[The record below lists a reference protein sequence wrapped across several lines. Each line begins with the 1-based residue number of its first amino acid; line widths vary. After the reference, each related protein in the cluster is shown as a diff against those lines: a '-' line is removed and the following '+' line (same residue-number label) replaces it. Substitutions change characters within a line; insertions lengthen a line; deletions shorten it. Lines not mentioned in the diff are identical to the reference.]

1 MVNKFI
7 LILSLVLISCSKNKT
22 LSDEDLNTIK
32 IINVLIDKYAK
43 PIPPPP
49 PRNISEKELEVF
61 LKNTEMNKNGWLD
74 KKMKVSIDPRM
85 IPLNKSSIDNDL
97 YGIFVNSHDDM
108 NFNQNLKIIQFD
120 ITPTRKNNISYLD
133 TTLTKK
139 EKYKNSNILI
149 AFSRISFSTNYSKA
163 ILKITFNRGWSSG
176 FSHICFLEKLKNG
189 TWQVKYEKDLN
200 KE

>member
-22 LSDEDLNTIK
+22 ISEEDRNTVE

-49 PRNISEKELEVF
+49 PRNISEKELAIF
-61 LKNTEMNKNGWLD
+61 LEDTEMNKSGWLD
-74 KKMKVSIDPRM
+74 KKMKVAIDPRM
-85 IPLNKSSIDNDL
+85 VPLHKSSIDDNL
-97 YGIFVNSHDDM
+97 YRIFLNAQDGM
-108 NFNQNLKIIQFD
+108 NFDQNRKIIQYEF
-120 ITPTRKNNISYLD
+120 TPTRENSISYLD

-139 EKYKNSNILI
+139 EKYKNSDVLI

-176 FSHICFLEKLKNG
+176 FSRICFLEQLKNG
-189 TWQVKYEKDLN
+189 TWIIKYEKDCSS
-200 KE
+200 